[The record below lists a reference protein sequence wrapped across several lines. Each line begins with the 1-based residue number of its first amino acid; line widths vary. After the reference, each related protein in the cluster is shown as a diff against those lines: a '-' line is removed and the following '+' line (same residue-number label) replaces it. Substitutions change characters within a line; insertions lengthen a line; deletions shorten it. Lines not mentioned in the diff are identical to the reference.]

1 MSISKSKNK
10 GLKVGR
16 RMSRE
21 EWLAHALDALEKEG
35 GGALTIDKLS
45 RRLGVSRGS
54 FYWHFK
60 DRTDFIRQ
68 LVDHWSMISLSS
80 VDSEVDLPEL
90 DAKQRLL
97 LLMEA
102 IVNRRLACYDNVIRA
117 WASRDPYA
125 EKMVK
130 KIDDYRLNHVRSLFA
145 EIGFKGDELKMR
157 TRTFVVYFSLET
169 ALFSRIS
176 HKEQLKHIKTMH
188 ALLTRLE

>member
-1 MSISKSKNK
+1 
-10 GLKVGR
+10 
-16 RMSRE
+16 
-21 EWLAHALDALEKEG
+21 
-35 GGALTIDKLS
+35 
-45 RRLGVSRGS
+45 
-54 FYWHFK
+54 
-60 DRTDFIRQ
+60 
-68 LVDHWSMISLSS
+68 
-80 VDSEVDLPEL
+80 VDLPEL

-102 IVNRRLACYDNVIRA
+102 IVNRRLARYDNVIRA

>member
-90 DAKQRLL
+90 VGLSLHVGVVQVLIA
-97 LLMEA
+97 
-102 IVNRRLACYDNVIRA
+102 LAAAPED
-117 WASRDPYA
+117 
-125 EKMVK
+125 
-130 KIDDYRLNHVRSLFA
+130 
-145 EIGFKGDELKMR
+145 
-157 TRTFVVYFSLET
+157 VV
-169 ALFSRIS
+169 
-176 HKEQLKHIKTMH
+176 
-188 ALLTRLE
+188 